1 MVEHRYSDLFLTAR
15 EALRPTQG
23 ENAANCARELLAAA
37 AGKTTAEIIASRD
50 IYAPADVAEALSG
63 MLARMQRDEPLAYV
77 LGEWD
82 FAGMTLEVT
91 PEVLIPRDDTMAVTE
106 LALACAGQ
114 LPDHPRILDLCAGSG
129 CIGLAIAQRIPDAH
143 VILGDVSP
151 GALRVARKNIGKQKL
166 QSRVTAMALD
176 ATRPAMRF
184 IGKFHLIV
192 SNPPYIPS
200 GQLPTLDRSVRDY
213 EPQLALDGG
222 ADGLALYRSIVACY
236 THALEPSGSLC
247 LEFGL
252 GQEADVAKILEEG
265 GYEIT
270 QWKRDASGIMR
281 AVLACKKEKGE

>member
-15 EALRPTQG
+15 EALRTTQG

-151 GALRVARKNIGKQKL
+151 GALRVAR
-166 QSRVTAMALD
+166 
-176 ATRPAMRF
+176 
-184 IGKFHLIV
+184 
-192 SNPPYIPS
+192 
-200 GQLPTLDRSVRDY
+200 
-213 EPQLALDGG
+213 
-222 ADGLALYRSIVACY
+222 
-236 THALEPSGSLC
+236 
-247 LEFGL
+247 
-252 GQEADVAKILEEG
+252 
-265 GYEIT
+265 
-270 QWKRDASGIMR
+270 
-281 AVLACKKEKGE
+281 

>member
-1 MVEHRYSDLFLTAR
+1 MHW
-15 EALRPTQG
+15 
-23 ENAANCARELLAAA
+23 
-37 AGKTTAEIIASRD
+37 AEIIASRD

-184 IGKFHLIV
+184 IGKLRFPRAFRRKRAFPSENRCGRKRVGSGRSPCALIRE
-192 SNPPYIPS
+192 
-200 GQLPTLDRSVRDY
+200 T
-213 EPQLALDGG
+213 
-222 ADGLALYRSIVACY
+222 
-236 THALEPSGSLC
+236 
-247 LEFGL
+247 
-252 GQEADVAKILEEG
+252 
-265 GYEIT
+265 
-270 QWKRDASGIMR
+270 
-281 AVLACKKEKGE
+281 

>member
-151 GALRVARKNIGKQKL
+151 GALRVARKN
-166 QSRVTAMALD
+166 T
-176 ATRPAMRF
+176 
-184 IGKFHLIV
+184 
-192 SNPPYIPS
+192 
-200 GQLPTLDRSVRDY
+200 
-213 EPQLALDGG
+213 
-222 ADGLALYRSIVACY
+222 
-236 THALEPSGSLC
+236 
-247 LEFGL
+247 
-252 GQEADVAKILEEG
+252 
-265 GYEIT
+265 
-270 QWKRDASGIMR
+270 
-281 AVLACKKEKGE
+281 

>member
-91 PEVLIPRDDTMAVTE
+91 PEVVIPRDDTMAVTE

-200 GQLPTLDRSVRDY
+200 GQLPTLDLLRAGLRAPAGAGRRRRWAGVL
-213 EPQLALDGG
+213 PQHRRLLYPCAGAERQPVLGIWPGAGG
-222 ADGLALYRSIVACY
+222 GRRQNLRRRRL
-236 THALEPSGSLC
+236 
-247 LEFGL
+247 
-252 GQEADVAKILEEG
+252 
-265 GYEIT
+265 
-270 QWKRDASGIMR
+270 
-281 AVLACKKEKGE
+281 